1 MIWLAVFFALVALVI
16 FLIGLGVNP
25 KKYDCGFIRAIAGV
39 VLVVAAFM
47 AICGSITTI
56 TAGHV
61 GVVSLFGKVDT
72 ENSLAEGFHLIN
84 PFCAVHELTVQT
96 QVYTMSSS
104 HSEGQKQGDDSIKVI
119 SNDDL
124 EVPMDV
130 SVPYRLVP
138 AAAPWVYR
146 NFGIDFEEQIV
157 RSAARTGVR
166 LGAAK
171 FSAKEGRAE
180 KREEI
185 AKEMLVQIETAVNAI
200 LAKYKTDSDNRAPEN
215 AFVFSELM
223 LRQIGIPE
231 KVKSAIEDK
240 LKAEQRAQ
248 QVEFETKQAVAEIE
262 KKTKEAEGQSAY
274 NLKVTASITPEL
286 LKLKAIEAL
295 SKLAE
300 SPNTKVLIIGN
311 NSATGQLPFV
321 VDTTGK

>member
-1 MIWLAVFFALVALVI
+1 MVWLAILLMLVAVGFVVGGFTADPRRYNRQRI
-16 FLIGLGVNP
+16 FSLAGMA
-25 KKYDCGFIRAIAGV
+25 FIIACIFAI
-39 VLVVAAFM
+39 L
-47 AICGSITTI
+47 GSITTVS
-56 TAGHV
+56 TGHI

-72 ENSLAEGFHLIN
+72 ENSLPEGIHLVN
-84 PFCAVHELTVQT
+84 PFCSVHEMSIRTE
-96 QVYTMSSS
+96 VYTMSSS
-104 HSEGQKQGDDSIKVI
+104 HTEGQKQGDDSIKVI

-130 SVPYRLVP
+130 SVPYRLIP
-138 AAAPWVYR
+138 AAAPWVYQ
-146 NFGIDFEEQIV
+146 NFGTTFEEQIV

-185 AKEMLVQIETAVNAI
+185 AKEMLTQIESAVAAI
-200 LAKYKTDSDNRAPEN
+200 LSKYKSNTEKSPETV
-215 AFVFSELM
+215 FVFSELM

-231 KVKSAIEDK
+231 KVKAAIEEK

-274 NLKVTASITPEL
+274 NTKVTASLTPEL

-295 SKLAE
+295 SELAK
-300 SPNTKVLIIGN
+300 SPNTKVLVVGN
-311 NSATGQLPFV
+311 TGATGQLPFV
-321 VDTTGK
+321 VDMSGK